1 MLGDPVVYDLI
12 DFCCEFLSENNV
24 PSSVCSI
31 CLYDITDLDS
41 FVKTHCF
48 HYFHSLCLGKYTSN
62 CIKAHDE
69 FLRENPPIPGMNQE
83 AERQL
88 KLVCPVCREEL
99 QDVKLELW
107 LKSPPPHLECEED
120 EKFVRTPD
128 IRKLQADMQKLFL
141 RQVEQGS
148 IINANSSEKD
158 IFVLG
163 NVAPATSFNESV
175 ESLDSE
181 RRLEN
186 AVHQRGSL
194 ADSTSTK
201 PYGNQANRGKANLP
215 RPREERNLHWK
226 PRARGQRNR
235 FQGAGSSKSKE
246 LDNPPK
252 EPNLEGGEPEV
263 EESKGRRGHHRGH
276 HRGRGRG
283 RRGYQGKTV
292 L

>member
-62 CIKAHDE
+62 CINAHDE

-107 LKSPPPHLECEED
+107 LDSPPPNLECDED

-148 IINANSSEKD
+148 IINANSTEKD

-163 NVAPATSFNESV
+163 SASVPTSLEESS
-175 ESLDSE
+175 ELLDS
-181 RRLEN
+181 R
-186 AVHQRGSL
+186 RGSVRQERTL
-194 ADSTSTK
+194 EETKK
-201 PYGNQANRGKANLP
+201 PYGNHTERGKTHSLHSK
-215 RPREERNLHWK
+215 EGRNLHWK
-226 PRARGQRNR
+226 SRGQRQR
-235 FQGAGSSKSKE
+235 FPAAGSSKSKD
-246 LDNPPK
+246 LDQPQKDPK
-252 EPNLEGGEPEV
+252 FEGEEQQQ
-263 EESKGRRGHHRGH
+263 EQESKGRRGHHRGY

-283 RRGYQGKTV
+283 RRGQHGKTV